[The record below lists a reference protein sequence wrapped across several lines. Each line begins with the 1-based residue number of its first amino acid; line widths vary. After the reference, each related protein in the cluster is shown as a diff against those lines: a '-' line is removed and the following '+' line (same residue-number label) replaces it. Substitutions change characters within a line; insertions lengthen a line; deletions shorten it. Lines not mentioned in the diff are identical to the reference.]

1 MPAQSP
7 ASSLSSS
14 RPPPSLGAAY
24 GFSTRLLPPISTHLP
39 FFPRT
44 CQIKPHE
51 DSGHSP
57 TPNLLGSARPYR
69 RLYCLAGIHRPSSYR
84 PHHPLP
90 LHTHYPQGQ
99 HVFTRCLRSLH
110 LPAFPYISPFT
121 YNTPFPLPP
130 PSHKCCSPQRQCHF
144 LLISPREA
152 GFHGASA
159 GRPFISGVCEL
170 CSVH

>member
-14 RPPPSLGAAY
+14 RPPPSLGADY

-39 FFPRT
+39 LFPHT
-44 CQIKPHE
+44 CQINPHRERLRSLSHSKP
-51 DSGHSP
+51 P
-57 TPNLLGSARPYR
+57 RLCRPYR
-69 RLYCLAGIHRPSSYR
+69 RLTCLVGIHGPSSYR

-99 HVFTRCLRSLH
+99 HVFTRCLRSSH

-130 PSHKCCSPQRQCHF
+130 PSHKCCSLQRQCHF
-144 LLISPREA
+144 LLISPWEA
-152 GFHGASA
+152 GFHWASTECLSPCA
-159 GRPFISGVCEL
+159 TFISGNM
-170 CSVH
+170 